1 MTKSA
6 SGSLSK
12 IGYSSFWRQLG
23 SLRPSPTGMLV
34 CNESGSVVWANDE
47 LPEETRD
54 SAASLLERLLDNGSL
69 ENGEKVS
76 HFSNNSYQ
84 VHAVPVHAGSGDLVG
99 LIGVVLPPNSKAVSR
114 NAKKLEQILFGIAE
128 SVARERDLIGEL
140 DAMAEELALRYEELN
155 LLYNVTDDGEVE
167 QSECEQTLNDLVR
180 ACGQHLDSSVAAI
193 ILPRQSIA
201 VSYAPESESPDSE
214 RNSLKILEREVC
226 PWVTANLRQLV
237 FNSKKDSLRATVAP
251 SLEGKLM
258 ACPVLNELGN
268 AYGIIAAIRPET
280 EADFTTGDRRL
291 LEVVATKAEKVIQL
305 SYDPLTGLMNRNE
318 FIRNLSG
325 SLAAAHSCGSRYC
338 VLVMEIDHLKIVN
351 DAFGHEAGDALISY
365 VTDVLRRQIDI
376 GKNVV
381 SRIGGGHFAISI
393 LGSTSSEGQH
403 LAGNL
408 AKAIASTPFCW
419 RESRRNITVS
429 TGIAVMDRHTQRAK
443 TILYTAEIACDVA
456 QSLNPDRIAV
466 YNERDPLFLE
476 RREDLRWV
484 GLIQD
489 ALLNDDF
496 SIYCQKIE
504 SVKEDISGPH
514 FQEILLR
521 LRDDAGGIS
530 TPGQFMPA
538 AERFYLMPDIDRW
551 VVKNLF
557 QFLSKVHTETEFRG
571 HLWSI
576 NLSGQTLSDD
586 GFLGFVT
593 DELSTN
599 GIPPENICFEITE
612 TAAVTNIDRAQR
624 LIDSLRAIGCRF
636 SLDDFGTGLSSFGYL
651 KSLQVDHIK
660 IDGSFVRDVL
670 QNKTSEAVVSSIIH
684 LGHVL
689 GMQVTAEWVED
700 GVIKQK
706 LNDLGVDF
714 LQGYGV
720 SKPLAIEEWLRNC
733 QIGSRV
739 E

>member
-1 MTKSA
+1 
-6 SGSLSK
+6 
-12 IGYSSFWRQLG
+12 
-23 SLRPSPTGMLV
+23 
-34 CNESGSVVWANDE
+34 
-47 LPEETRD
+47 
-54 SAASLLERLLDNGSL
+54 
-69 ENGEKVS
+69 
-76 HFSNNSYQ
+76 
-84 VHAVPVHAGSGDLVG
+84 
-99 LIGVVLPPNSKAVSR
+99 
-114 NAKKLEQILFGIAE
+114 
-128 SVARERDLIGEL
+128 
-140 DAMAEELALRYEELN
+140 
-155 LLYNVTDDGEVE
+155 
-167 QSECEQTLNDLVR
+167 
-180 ACGQHLDSSVAAI
+180 
-193 ILPRQSIA
+193 
-201 VSYAPESESPDSE
+201 
-214 RNSLKILEREVC
+214 
-226 PWVTANLRQLV
+226 
-237 FNSKKDSLRATVAP
+237 
-251 SLEGKLM
+251 
-258 ACPVLNELGN
+258 
-268 AYGIIAAIRPET
+268 
-280 EADFTTGDRRL
+280 
-291 LEVVATKAEKVIQL
+291 
-305 SYDPLTGLMNRNE
+305 
-318 FIRNLSG
+318 
-325 SLAAAHSCGSRYC
+325 
-338 VLVMEIDHLKIVN
+338 
-351 DAFGHEAGDALISY
+351 
-365 VTDVLRRQIDI
+365 
-376 GKNVV
+376 
-381 SRIGGGHFAISI
+381 
-393 LGSTSSEGQH
+393 
-403 LAGNL
+403 
-408 AKAIASTPFCW
+408 
-419 RESRRNITVS
+419 
-429 TGIAVMDRHTQRAK
+429 MDRHTQRAK